1 MVLQEESR
9 PILLLLLLL
18 LLFLPSSKIVASV
31 GGRSEVLNQGA

>member
-9 PILLLLLLL
+9 PILLLLLL
-18 LLFLPSSKIVASV
+18 LPSSKIVASV